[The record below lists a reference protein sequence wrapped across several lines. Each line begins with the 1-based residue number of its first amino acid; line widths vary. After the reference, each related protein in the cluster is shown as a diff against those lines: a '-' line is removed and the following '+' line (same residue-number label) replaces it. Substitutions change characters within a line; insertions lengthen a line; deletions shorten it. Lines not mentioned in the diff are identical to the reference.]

1 MSYSVVEF
9 KSGETVFQQG
19 EAGTLMYLVQ
29 KGELAVLQE
38 HSGTETQIAVF
49 KRSDFFGEMSL
60 LEKAPRTHTV
70 RALSDT
76 KLVEI
81 DRGAFSQMLKRNP
94 DIAVRIVRK
103 LSGRLAST
111 EDMIV
116 RAFDSLVSNNTDAV
130 SDQAIV
136 VKARLVTLNPQ
147 FAGLEF
153 SLPDKPEVTIGRL
166 DPVNNIH
173 PDVDLTNID
182 PQISTSRR
190 HAKIFCNG
198 GTFQVQEEATTNGT
212 QVNELRISAERGLEI
227 RHGDEISFGAV
238 RMRLVVE

>member
-1 MSYSVVEF
+1 MSYSVVEY
-9 KSGETVFQQG
+9 KAGEIVFQQG

-29 KGELAVLQE
+29 KGELGVLQE
-38 HSGTETQIAVF
+38 HSGTETQIAVL

-70 RALSDT
+70 RALSDS
-76 KLVEI
+76 KLVKI

-94 DIAVRIVRK
+94 DIAVRMVRK
-103 LSGRLAST
+103 LSIRLASA
-111 EDMIV
+111 EDMIM
-116 RAFDSLVSNNTDAV
+116 RAFDSLASESTAVTDRPIA
-130 SDQAIV
+130 

-153 SLPDKPEVTIGRL
+153 VLPDKPEVTIGRL

-173 PDVDLTNID
+173 PDVDLTKID

-190 HAKIFCNG
+190 HAKIFCHG
-198 GTFQVQEEATTNGT
+198 GSFQVQEEATTNGT
-212 QVNELRISAERGLEI
+212 QVNELRISAERSLEI